1 MSLEMEYKITQLD
14 RDGFDEWATLFKRY
28 IEFYEA
34 SLPEDQYKKTFERI
48 LDSKSDLYA
57 FVMRE
62 HQEGSDKGKMVAIA
76 HFFPQQTPWSE
87 QKIMLLNDLFV
98 NPTLRGKGHGRR
110 MIQAVADYSK
120 QLGCLRLQWLTKQD
134 NTTARRLYDTMA
146 EASFV
151 QYRMGL

>member
-1 MSLEMEYKITQLD
+1 MSLETEYKITQLD
-14 RDGFDEWATLFKRY
+14 RDDFYEWATLFKGY
-28 IEFYEA
+28 IEFYET

-48 LDSKSDLYA
+48 LDSKTDLYA

-62 HQEGSDKGKMVAIA
+62 DQEGSEKGKMVAIA

-98 NPTLRGKGHGRR
+98 DPILRGKGHGRR

-120 QLGCLRLQWLTKQD
+120 QLGCLRLQWLTKHD
-134 NTTARRLYDTMA
+134 NATARRLYDTMA